1 MATIR
6 ASVHHPIEKH
16 VLRHRVQPLHV
27 LACGEGEPLVL
38 LHGWGLAGVAYEPA
52 MRAFAADGWRVI
64 APTVRVGERWSL
76 DIAGDLCAEAMAGM
90 DMSSAT
96 LVGHS
101 YGGLVGVGTAFRH
114 PGFVRELIA
123 ISTPFVP
130 IRQYGV
136 RRFLQPGRQYRL
148 AGHMAAVRA
157 MARTAMSPGGLANL
171 TRIAR
176 WFFDNDDPELR
187 ERLKALTL
195 PRALIW
201 AENDS
206 LFPPEVGEASA
217 AVFGGRYMTVENA
230 DGMRVDHDWPMRMPK
245 HFAQTVGGLARVLA
259 SEKTRKPGR
268 ASGDQ

>member
-1 MATIR
+1 M
-6 ASVHHPIEKH
+6 
-16 VLRHRVQPLHV
+16 
-27 LACGEGEPLVL
+27 L
-38 LHGWGLAGVAYEPA
+38 LHGWGLAGVAYEPT
-52 MRAFAADGWRVI
+52 MKAFASQGWRVI
-64 APTVRVGERWSL
+64 APTVRIGERWSL
-76 DIAGDLCAEAMAGM
+76 DLAGDLCAEAMAGM

-96 LVGHS
+96 VVGHS
-101 YGGLVGVGTAFRH
+101 YGGLVGVGAAFGH

-148 AGHMAAVRA
+148 AGHLAAVRA
-157 MARTAMSPGGLANL
+157 MARTATSPGGLANL

-201 AENDS
+201 AEHDS
-206 LFPPEVGEASA
+206 LFPAEVGEASA
-217 AVFGGRYMTVENA
+217 EVFGGRFLTVENA
-230 DGMRVDHDWPMRMPK
+230 GGSRVDHDWPMRMPK

-259 SEKTRKPGR
+259 SEGPKKRGQ
-268 ASGDQ
+268 ASGGQ